1 MKIKRKMDLG
11 LIIILSSFFI
21 GILLKMPI
29 IMILKNFLLA
39 TIDPS
44 TLKLVGVILLIFTL
58 GNLLSEG
65 ENLKNI
71 NFSLE
76 TLINDRRI
84 TLVIPSVLMGLLP
97 VAAGAMLSAP
107 IVEKSGNKM
116 KLSAEYKTFLNYW
129 FRHIWE
135 YTWPLYPG
143 LILAGVIFN
152 ISLPKIILA
161 QIPLTLSAIFS
172 GIIFG
177 LRKIPFEPS
186 SKKEKREKTFKEI
199 YKLLFY
205 SWPILGIIVLVLIF
219 RLNLLLS
226 LSLIVFF
233 TFTTTK
239 IKRNKVIFI
248 LRKVLS
254 WKIILL
260 IISVMIFKRILE
272 SSGILLTIPQILN
285 KMGISLL
292 LILFFTPF
300 LIGFLS
306 GVTQAFVGI
315 TFPLLLPF
323 IGIDNPNLSYIM
335 LSYAGGF
342 TGVLLSPMHLCLIVT
357 RDYFKSNLIKVYKLL
372 LLPIIFVA
380 LVAFSIV
387 FVYNLL

>member
-1 MKIKRKMDLG
+1 MDPG
-11 LIIILSSFFI
+11 LIILLSSFLI

-44 TLKLVGVILLIFTL
+44 TLKLVGIILLILTL
-58 GNLLSEG
+58 GNLLNEG

-71 NFSLE
+71 NLSLE

-107 IVEKSGNKM
+107 IVEESGNKM
-116 KLSAEYKTFLNYW
+116 ELSAEYKTFLNYW

-143 LILAGVIFN
+143 LILAAVIFN
-152 ISLPKIILA
+152 IPLPKIILA

-177 LRKIPFEPS
+177 LRKIPFKPS
-186 SKKEKREKTFKEI
+186 HKKEKTFKEI
-199 YKLLFY
+199 YRLFFY
-205 SWPILGIIVLVLIF
+205 SWPILSIVVLVFIF
-219 RLNLLLS
+219 KLDLVLS

-233 TFTTTK
+233 TFITTK
-239 IKRNKVIFI
+239 IKRNKVTFV
-248 LRKVLS
+248 LRKILLS

-260 IISVMIFKRILE
+260 IVSVMIFKRILE
-272 SSGILLTIPQILN
+272 NSGILLIIPQILN
-285 KMGISLL
+285 KMGISPIA
-292 LILFFTPF
+292 ILFFTPF
-300 LIGFLS
+300 LIGFLM
-306 GVTQAFVGI
+306 GATQAFVGI
-315 TFPLLLPF
+315 TFPILLPF
-323 IGIDNPNLSYIM
+323 IGISNPDVNYIM

-342 TGVLLSPMHLCLIVT
+342 AGVLLSPVHLCLIVT
-357 RDYFKSNLIKVYKLL
+357 RDYFKSNLTKVYKLL
-372 LLPIIFVA
+372 LPPIIFVA

-387 FVYNLL
+387 FIHNLL